1 MISKNKAKFIISLQN
16 KKVRDEERLFIIEG
30 DKLVKEFLI
39 AKIPLKTLIAKPEF
53 LSALPVDLTKFVDNI
68 EKVTYEELKQISTLK
83 TPHNALAVVP
93 IPEREMN
100 TSEVLSQLCVA
111 LDFVQDPG
119 NLGTIIRAAA
129 WFGLKNIICSE
140 NCVDVFNPKVIQASM
155 GAILHVN
162 VYYSDLEKLVV
173 LANKNKIPVFGTML
187 EGESIYEHKLD
198 NKGIILLGNESKG
211 ISDRLIPYITEKIMI
226 PKFSKELEGI
236 DSLNVG
242 MSASIVFSEFLRKTY
257 HIPG

>member
-1 MISKNKAKFIISLQN
+1 MISKNKAKFIISLQK

-30 DKLVKEFLI
+30 DKLVKEFLA
-39 AKIPLKTLIAKPEF
+39 AKIPVKMLIARPEF
-53 LSALPVDLTKFVDNI
+53 LSSLPDDLTRFVNEI
-68 EKVTYEELKQISTLK
+68 EDVSYEELKLISTLQ

-93 IPEREMN
+93 MPEREMN
-100 TSEVLSQLCVA
+100 TSEILNQLCVA

-129 WFGLKNIICSE
+129 WFGIKNIVCSE
-140 NCVDVFNPKVIQASM
+140 DCVDIYNPKVIQASM

-162 VYYSDLEKLVV
+162 VYYYGLKKLVV
-173 LANKNKIPVFGTML
+173 LANEKKIPVFGTML
-187 EGESIYEHKLD
+187 EGESIYDHKLD

-211 ISDRLIPYITEKIMI
+211 ISEELIPFINEKIMI
-226 PKFSKELEGI
+226 PKFCNAKQGI

-242 MSASIVFSEFLRKTY
+242 MAASVVFSEFLRKTSSSTD
-257 HIPG
+257 